1 MPSEESYYL
10 SLEVEGNNVCRRD
23 RDLII
28 NCTGMCVLPRPFETQ
43 TLIGRE
49 DYYLQYLVKGE
60 MRVWLGGC
68 EHVMRPGQAVLY
80 YPHTGYHYAMCG
92 SEEVQYYWVHFTGKN
107 ADELIGGCRLPNSSL
122 LNVGGSGAVI
132 SAFKGLFHD
141 FIIRDRCFELSA
153 SSKLLSVCVEIS
165 RCMESQK
172 SGRSGAVSRV
182 YRSILHIHQNYD
194 KELTIQLLADM
205 EHLSPSRFRMIFKE
219 VTGLSPMDYLTV
231 LRLNH
236 ACQLML
242 KTEVSIGEIAR
253 AVGYQDPLYF
263 TRLFKKRTGLPPSAY
278 RNSLK
283 TGGLNES
290 AANLL

>member
-10 SLEVEGNNVCRRD
+10 SLEVEGNNVCRID
-23 RDLII
+23 RDLVI
-28 NCTGMCVLPRPFETQ
+28 NCTGLCVLPRPFETQ
-43 TLIGRE
+43 TLLGRE
-49 DYYLQYLVKGE
+49 DYYLQYLVKGS
-60 MRVWLGGC
+60 MRVWFGGR
-68 EHVMRPGQAVLY
+68 ENLMRPGQAVLY

-107 ADELIGGCRLPNSSL
+107 ADALIRGCRLPNSSL
-122 LNVGGSGAVI
+122 LDVGGSGAVI
-132 SAFKGLFHD
+132 SGFRGLFHD
-141 FIIRDRCFELSA
+141 FIIRDHCFEFSA

-172 SGRSGAVSRV
+172 SGQAVSRV
-182 YRSILHIHQNYD
+182 YRSILYIHQNYE
-194 KELTIQLLADM
+194 KELTIRLLAGL

-219 VTGLSPMDYLTV
+219 ATGLSPMDYLTV

-236 ACQLML
+236 ACQLMQ
-242 KTEVSIGEIAR
+242 KTEVSIGGIAR

-263 TRLFKKRTGLPPSAY
+263 TRLFKKRTGLAPSDY

-283 TGGLNES
+283 SGALNEGAGS
-290 AANLL
+290 RNLL